1 MNHQILGGWDFTVMT
16 VFPPSYSRILSEWP
30 VHLRCA
36 CVDSVKQSSTAR
48 GFIMQKRW
56 TVLSFSLEH
65 AVIYNTM

>member
-36 CVDSVKQSSTAR
+36 CVDSVKQSSTA
-48 GFIMQKRW
+48 
-56 TVLSFSLEH
+56 
-65 AVIYNTM
+65 